1 MVELASFPEVKAPLY
16 EHLLQMRDKVVEI
29 KSAGASG
36 YVYVE
41 GITPPR
47 LILEQEKDTLS
58 SPAPK
63 SLKEKLL

>member
-1 MVELASFPEVKAPLY
+1 MVELASFPEAESPLY